1 MDRIDDLEAFL
12 AVVEEG
18 GLSAAARRLRRSLQS
33 VSRSLATLERS
44 VGVELVRRTT
54 RQSNPT
60 EAGRAFYR
68 RVKPAFTEIS
78 DAKLEATS
86 RRAEPAGLLRISA
99 SVLFAPVYL
108 VPVVA
113 AFMERYPQIEVELKL
128 SDGFVDLNEDD
139 LDLAVRIGALPD
151 SGLRARRLGE
161 LRRVVFGA
169 PDYFA
174 RHGRP
179 MHPDDLAHH
188 QCVVRTA
195 AGDSEGWP
203 FRVNGK
209 LKTVRVGGRFRA
221 DNTMAINAAV
231 AGGLGVGFSPLW
243 QIRSLVDAGAVEL
256 ILVDFEGS
264 KVPIHVVR
272 PPTRLPPAKTQ
283 QFIEF
288 LAARLQLEHV

>member
-33 VSRSLATLERS
+33 VSRSLSTLERS

-54 RQSNPT
+54 RQSNAT

-68 RVKPAFTEIS
+68 RVKPAFAEIS
-78 DAKLEATS
+78 EAKLEATS
-86 RRAEPAGLLRISA
+86 RRAEPAGLLRIGA

-128 SDGFVDLNEDD
+128 SDRFVDLNEED

-151 SGLRARRLGE
+151 SGLMAKRLGE

-179 MHPDDLAHH
+179 VHPDDLARH

-195 AGDSEGWP
+195 ASDSESWP
-203 FRVNGK
+203 FRVHGK

-221 DNTMAINAAV
+221 DNTAVINAAV
-231 AGGLGVGFSPLW
+231 TGGLGVGFSPLW

-256 ILVDFEGS
+256 ILVEFEAS

-283 QFIEF
+283 LFIEF